1 MKEEFLKLQDEF
13 VMLNRI
19 CAQSC
24 KWHAGCTDDTVIG
37 EPEMNDVKD

>member
-1 MKEEFLKLQDEF
+1 
-13 VMLNRI
+13 MLNRI
-19 CAQSC
+19 CAWSC